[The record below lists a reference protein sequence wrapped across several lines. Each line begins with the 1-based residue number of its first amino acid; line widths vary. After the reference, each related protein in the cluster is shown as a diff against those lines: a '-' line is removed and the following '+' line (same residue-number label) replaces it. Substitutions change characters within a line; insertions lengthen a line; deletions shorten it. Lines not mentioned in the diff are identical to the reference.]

1 MGVCVAKPATR
12 DGQSPTDQRKG
23 AVGSDQLPLG
33 ELKLGVRSL
42 LRSISLDRAKAM
54 SYNAASTHARYH
66 DSSGRQLEQDGARN
80 ERV

>member
-33 ELKLGVRSL
+33 ELKRCPKPSEVDLLGSREGHVL
-42 LRSISLDRAKAM
+42 
-54 SYNAASTHARYH
+54 
-66 DSSGRQLEQDGARN
+66 
-80 ERV
+80 